1 MLDAKFNWQMI
12 PQQPDE
18 QVKEIQEQCQIPPI
32 LANLLVARGLT
43 NAHDAQL
50 FLKPQLQQIQ
60 LPNQLHDMEK
70 AVKRIRKAI
79 NEGQKI
85 TVYGDYDADG
95 MTATS
100 IMFEALETLG
110 ANVNYY
116 IPNRFRDGYGPNQKA
131 YQKIIDDGTKLII
144 TVDNGVTGKNEVAFA
159 KENDVDVVITDHH
172 SIPQELPDAEAIVH
186 PQFPGSEYSFGDL
199 SGVGVAFK
207 VAWALLDEFPSEMLD
222 LVAIGEIAD
231 LVSMAKENHALVKLG
246 IQQLQQGL
254 RPGIHALLK
263 IAGVDESNLTS
274 QDISFALAPR
284 LNALG
289 RIADGNDGVKL
300 LTTVS
305 ENEADQLAHQVDQC
319 NKERQLLVDQI
330 FKEAK
335 VKALAPDNLTR
346 KTLLIVGHGWHQGV
360 LGIVASKIVEA
371 TGKPTIIASVNDGE
385 LVAKGSG
392 RSVEGYDLFAALDP
406 HRKLMTAFG
415 GHVMACGM
423 SFMITQVPAIAKVLE
438 EAADQQK
445 LDLNQKPKLRVAGR
459 ISPND
464 VTQELYNAI
473 QKLTPFGPDNDEP
486 VFEIDTP
493 EIVKAQQIGNSNQ
506 HLKFG
511 INSQGQVIDVL
522 AFNHGEQLHYF
533 DPGAQVKLAVKLS
546 MNNWRGQKQ
555 VQLMLTDGE
564 SSGTLILDQRA
575 KRLVPSMFTDQ
586 ADYIVFN
593 DQLRKNIEGNTAGR
607 VLNGSQ
613 PVKGTNSN
621 ELVIVDVPESIDE
634 LVHVLQSN
642 KGVSEVKLYLYN
654 FKNVHH
660 SDLPTRKHF
669 VRLFQTIRQHG
680 QINLNNQME
689 DLSNYLQISTEQL
702 IFMTK
707 VFLELRFVTIKNGLL
722 NLASNIHKGELKE
735 TETYRKYAKRLQVER
750 VLIKSDT
757 RSLNEWIQKN
767 LGSN

>member
-50 FLKPQLQQIQ
+50 FLKSQLQQIQ

-289 RIADGNDGVKL
+289 RIADGNDDVKL

-305 ENEADQLAHQVDQC
+305 ENEADQLAHQGDQC
-319 NKERQLLVDQI
+319 NKER
-330 FKEAK
+330 
-335 VKALAPDNLTR
+335 
-346 KTLLIVGHGWHQGV
+346 
-360 LGIVASKIVEA
+360 
-371 TGKPTIIASVNDGE
+371 
-385 LVAKGSG
+385 
-392 RSVEGYDLFAALDP
+392 
-406 HRKLMTAFG
+406 
-415 GHVMACGM
+415 
-423 SFMITQVPAIAKVLE
+423 
-438 EAADQQK
+438 
-445 LDLNQKPKLRVAGR
+445 
-459 ISPND
+459 
-464 VTQELYNAI
+464 
-473 QKLTPFGPDNDEP
+473 
-486 VFEIDTP
+486 
-493 EIVKAQQIGNSNQ
+493 
-506 HLKFG
+506 
-511 INSQGQVIDVL
+511 
-522 AFNHGEQLHYF
+522 
-533 DPGAQVKLAVKLS
+533 
-546 MNNWRGQKQ
+546 KQ
-555 VQLMLTDGE
+555 
-564 SSGTLILDQRA
+564 R
-575 KRLVPSMFTDQ
+575 
-586 ADYIVFN
+586 
-593 DQLRKNIEGNTAGR
+593 
-607 VLNGSQ
+607 
-613 PVKGTNSN
+613 
-621 ELVIVDVPESIDE
+621 
-634 LVHVLQSN
+634 
-642 KGVSEVKLYLYN
+642 
-654 FKNVHH
+654 
-660 SDLPTRKHF
+660 
-669 VRLFQTIRQHG
+669 
-680 QINLNNQME
+680 
-689 DLSNYLQISTEQL
+689 
-702 IFMTK
+702 
-707 VFLELRFVTIKNGLL
+707 
-722 NLASNIHKGELKE
+722 
-735 TETYRKYAKRLQVER
+735 
-750 VLIKSDT
+750 
-757 RSLNEWIQKN
+757 
-767 LGSN
+767 